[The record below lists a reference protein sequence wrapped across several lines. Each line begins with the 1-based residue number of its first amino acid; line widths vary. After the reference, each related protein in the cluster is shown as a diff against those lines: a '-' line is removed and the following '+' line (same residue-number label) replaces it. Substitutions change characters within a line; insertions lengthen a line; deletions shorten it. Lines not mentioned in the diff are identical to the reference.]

1 MKGPGI
7 IYLVPLIDRAPMKI
21 STRLDTIQFRTES
34 TLTKDNVPVNVDSVL
49 YMKPVDLE
57 KAVLQ
62 VENYLQATQL
72 ASQTTLREVIGKV
85 SLNELL
91 AEREKVG
98 ARMREIIDEKTEA
111 WGIKVTSV
119 EVRDVIIPGN
129 LQDAMSRQ
137 AQAERERIARV
148 TLATAE
154 FEASAKMIEAAKAYE
169 SSPEGLRLR
178 WMNILYE
185 LGQQSQTNTIMLIP
199 AHDVIIPSNL
209 QDAMSRQAQAERE
222 RMARVTLATAEFEA
236 SAKMIEAA
244 KAYESSPEG
253 LRLRWMNILYELG
266 QQSQTNTIML
276 IPASMPEAG
285 WPPIGT
291 YGFKDLTMPSNS
303 SKEETNAKT
312 RTPTTH
318 TIRTTI

>member
-1 MKGPGI
+1 MSRISVNKKNGDFMVDLATIIIGLIVLAVVIFLLSGIRVLKEWERVPVLRLGRYIGMKGPGI
-7 IYLVPLIDRAPMKI
+7 IYLVPIVDRTTVRI

-62 VENYLQATQL
+62 VENYYQATQL

-98 ARMREIIDEKTEA
+98 AHLREIIDEKTES
-111 WGIKVTSV
+111 WGIKATAV
-119 EVRDVIIPGN
+119 EIRDVIIPGN

-154 FEASAKMIEAAKAYE
+154 FEAAQKMIEAAKMYE
-169 SSPEGLRLR
+169 SSEQGLRLR
-178 WMNILYE
+178 WMNIIYE
-185 LGQQSQTNTIMLIP
+185 LGQQSGTNTIMLIP
-199 AHDVIIPSNL
+199 S
-209 QDAMSRQAQAERE
+209 
-222 RMARVTLATAEFEA
+222 
-236 SAKMIEAA
+236 
-244 KAYESSPEG
+244 
-253 LRLRWMNILYELG
+253 
-266 QQSQTNTIML
+266 
-276 IPASMPEAG
+276 SMPEAG
-285 WPPIGT
+285 WPPVGV
-291 YGFKDLTMPSNS
+291 YGL
-303 SKEETNAKT
+303 KELPKGQTKSEAKKASENKQE
-312 RTPTTH
+312 
-318 TIRTTI
+318 

>member
-1 MKGPGI
+1 MILLSVNILAPVIGFIGLVVALFLLSGIRVLREWERIPVLRLGRYVGLKGPGI
-7 IYLVPLIDRAPMKI
+7 IYLIPLIDRAPMKI

-62 VENYLQATQL
+62 VENYFQATQL

-98 ARMREIIDEKTEA
+98 ARLREIIDEKTES

-119 EVRDVIIPGN
+119 EVRDVIIPG
-129 LQDAMSRQ
+129 
-137 AQAERERIARV
+137 
-148 TLATAE
+148 
-154 FEASAKMIEAAKAYE
+154 
-169 SSPEGLRLR
+169 
-178 WMNILYE
+178 
-185 LGQQSQTNTIMLIP
+185 
-199 AHDVIIPSNL
+199 NL

-276 IPASMPEAG
+276 VPASCRKQAG
-285 WPPIGT
+285 LQLEPT
-291 YGFKDLTMPSNS
+291 A
-303 SKEETNAKT
+303 SKT
-312 RTPTTH
+312 
-318 TIRTTI
+318 

>member
-1 MKGPGI
+1 MSAVVEGVIGFIGIIVVLFLLSGIRVLREWERMPVLRLGRYVGMKGPGL
-7 IYLVPLIDRAPMKI
+7 IYLIPLIDRAPLKI

-57 KAVLQ
+57 KAVLN
-62 VENYLQATQL
+62 VENYYQATQL
-72 ASQTTLREVIGKV
+72 ASQTTLREVIGKQ

-98 ARMREIIDEKTEA
+98 AKLREIIDEKTEA

-119 EVRDVIIPGN
+119 EVR
-129 LQDAMSRQ
+129 
-137 AQAERERIARV
+137 
-148 TLATAE
+148 
-154 FEASAKMIEAAKAYE
+154 
-169 SSPEGLRLR
+169 
-178 WMNILYE
+178 
-185 LGQQSQTNTIMLIP
+185 
-199 AHDVIIPSNL
+199 DVIIPSNL

-244 KAYESSPEG
+244 KMYEASPEG

-276 IPASMPEAG
+276 IPAVMPEAG
-285 WPPIGT
+285 WPPVGT
-291 YGFKDLTMPSNS
+291 YGFKDLTTAQQVQAAKKRPMPQQPPPQQPS
-303 SKEETNAKT
+303 SEQQY
-312 RTPTTH
+312 
-318 TIRTTI
+318 

>member
-1 MKGPGI
+1 MSAIDIVLPIIGFVVIVVAIFFLTGIRVLKEWERMPVLRLGRYVGLRGPGLT
-7 IYLVPLIDRAPMKI
+7 YLFPLVDRAPIRI

-62 VENYLQATQL
+62 VENYYQATQF
-72 ASQTTLREVIGKV
+72 AAQTTLREVIGKV
-85 SLNELL
+85 ILNDLL

-98 ARMREIIDEKTEA
+98 ATLREIIDEKTEA
-111 WGIKVTSV
+111 WGIKVTTV
-119 EVRDVIIPGN
+119 EVRDVIIPLS

-154 FEASAKMIEAAKAYE
+154 FEASQKMIEAAHAYE

-185 LGQQSQTNTIMLIP
+185 LGQQSGTNTIMLVP
-199 AHDVIIPSNL
+199 AN
-209 QDAMSRQAQAERE
+209 
-222 RMARVTLATAEFEA
+222 
-236 SAKMIEAA
+236 
-244 KAYESSPEG
+244 
-253 LRLRWMNILYELG
+253 
-266 QQSQTNTIML
+266 
-276 IPASMPEAG
+276 MPEAG

-291 YGFKDLTMPSNS
+291 FGL
-303 SKEETNAKT
+303 KEIPKGPQPNNKKKE
-312 RTPTTH
+312 
-318 TIRTTI
+318 

>member
-1 MKGPGI
+1 LVDLLTPILGFIALVVVVFILSGIRVLKEWERMPVLRLGRYVGLKGPGLV
-7 IYLVPLIDRAPMKI
+7 YLIPLIDRAPLKI

-62 VENYLQATQL
+62 VENYYQATQL

-98 ARMREIIDEKTEA
+98 AHLREIIDEKTES
-111 WGIKVTSV
+111 WGIKATAV
-119 EVRDVIIPGN
+119 EVRDVIIPG
-129 LQDAMSRQ
+129 
-137 AQAERERIARV
+137 
-148 TLATAE
+148 
-154 FEASAKMIEAAKAYE
+154 
-169 SSPEGLRLR
+169 
-178 WMNILYE
+178 
-185 LGQQSQTNTIMLIP
+185 
-199 AHDVIIPSNL
+199 NL

-236 SAKMIEAA
+236 SQKMIEAA
-244 KAYESSPEG
+244 KMYESSKEG

-276 IPASMPEAG
+276 VPASMPEAG

-291 YGFKDLTMPSNS
+291 YGFKDLT
-303 SKEETNAKT
+303 KAQQDTAAKKKPIVKQDQPQQPEQT
-312 RTPTTH
+312 E
-318 TIRTTI
+318 

>member
-1 MKGPGI
+1 MVDILIPAIGFTAIFVAFFLLSGIRVLREWERMPVLRLGRYIGMRGPGL
-7 IYLVPLIDRAPMKI
+7 IYLVPLIDRAPIKI

-34 TLTKDNVPVNVDSVL
+34 TLTRDNVPVNVDSVL

-57 KAVLQ
+57 KAVLA
-62 VENYLQATQL
+62 VENYYQATQL

-98 ARMREIIDEKTEA
+98 ARLREIIDEKTES

-119 EVRDVIIPGN
+119 EVRDVIIPAN

-154 FEASAKMIEAAKAYE
+154 FEASAKMIEAAKMYE
-169 SSPEGLRLR
+169 SSEQGLRLR
-178 WMNILYE
+178 WMNIIYE
-185 LGQQSQTNTIMLIP
+185 LGQQAGTNTIMLIP
-199 AHDVIIPSNL
+199 S
-209 QDAMSRQAQAERE
+209 
-222 RMARVTLATAEFEA
+222 
-236 SAKMIEAA
+236 
-244 KAYESSPEG
+244 
-253 LRLRWMNILYELG
+253 
-266 QQSQTNTIML
+266 
-276 IPASMPEAG
+276 SMPEAG

-291 YGFKDLTMPSNS
+291 YGFKDLTKMQQENAAAEKKTIPRPEPLPPTP
-303 SKEETNAKT
+303 EEQE
-312 RTPTTH
+312 PE
-318 TIRTTI
+318 

>member
-1 MKGPGI
+1 MDELLIGLIAFIVFIVVIFLLSGIRVLREWERMPVLRLGRYVGLKGPGI
-7 IYLVPLIDRAPMKI
+7 IYLIPIIDRAPLKI

-62 VENYLQATQL
+62 VENYYQATQL
-72 ASQTTLREVIGKV
+72 ASQTTLREVIGKQ

-98 ARMREIIDEKTEA
+98 AKLREIIDEKTES

-154 FEASAKMIEAAKAYE
+154 FEAAQKMIEAAKMYE
-169 SSPEGLRLR
+169 SSAEGLRLR

-199 AHDVIIPSNL
+199 S
-209 QDAMSRQAQAERE
+209 
-222 RMARVTLATAEFEA
+222 
-236 SAKMIEAA
+236 
-244 KAYESSPEG
+244 
-253 LRLRWMNILYELG
+253 
-266 QQSQTNTIML
+266 
-276 IPASMPEAG
+276 SMPEAG

-291 YGFKDLTMPSNS
+291 YGFKDLTTAQQ
-303 SKEETNAKT
+303 EHAKMRPPTT
-312 RTPTTH
+312 RTQQQQPSEQPAP
-318 TIRTTI
+318 

>member
-1 MKGPGI
+1 LVDVLTPIIGFVVIIVALFLLSGIRVLREWERMPVLRLGRYIGMRGPGL
-7 IYLVPLIDRAPMKI
+7 IYLVPLIDRAPIKI

-62 VENYLQATQL
+62 VENYYQATQL

-98 ARMREIIDEKTEA
+98 AHLREIIDEKTEA
-111 WGIKVTSV
+111 WGIKATAV
-119 EVRDVIIPGN
+119 EVRDVIIPAN

-154 FEASAKMIEAAKAYE
+154 FEASAKMIEAAKMYE
-169 SSPEGLRLR
+169 SSEQGLRLR
-178 WMNILYE
+178 WMNIIYE
-185 LGQQSQTNTIMLIP
+185 LGQQAGTNTIMLIP
-199 AHDVIIPSNL
+199 S
-209 QDAMSRQAQAERE
+209 
-222 RMARVTLATAEFEA
+222 
-236 SAKMIEAA
+236 
-244 KAYESSPEG
+244 
-253 LRLRWMNILYELG
+253 
-266 QQSQTNTIML
+266 
-276 IPASMPEAG
+276 SMPEAG
-285 WPPIGT
+285 WPPVGT
-291 YGFKDLTMPSNS
+291 FGFKELPKGQPGENPAKKSAPIPEPPQPD
-303 SKEETNAKT
+303 ETQE
-312 RTPTTH
+312 
-318 TIRTTI
+318 

>member
-1 MKGPGI
+1 LVDILTPIIGFIALVVALFLLSGIRVLREWERMPVLRLGRYIGLRGPGI
-7 IYLVPLIDRAPMKI
+7 IYLVPLIDRAPVKI
-21 STRLDTIQFRTES
+21 STRIDTIQFRTES

-62 VENYLQATQL
+62 VENYYQATQL

-98 ARMREIIDEKTEA
+98 AHLREIIDEKTES
-111 WGIKVTSV
+111 WGIKATAV

-154 FEASAKMIEAAKAYE
+154 FEASQKMIEAAKMYE
-169 SSPEGLRLR
+169 SSAEGLRLR
-178 WMNILYE
+178 WMNIIYE
-185 LGQQSQTNTIMLIP
+185 LGQQSGTNTIMLIP
-199 AHDVIIPSNL
+199 S
-209 QDAMSRQAQAERE
+209 
-222 RMARVTLATAEFEA
+222 
-236 SAKMIEAA
+236 
-244 KAYESSPEG
+244 
-253 LRLRWMNILYELG
+253 
-266 QQSQTNTIML
+266 
-276 IPASMPEAG
+276 SMPEAG

-291 YGFKDLTMPSNS
+291 YGFKELPQGQSGQKTKRPMHQTPPLP
-303 SKEETNAKT
+303 EEQE
-312 RTPTTH
+312 PES
-318 TIRTTI
+318 

>member
-1 MKGPGI
+1 MSAVLAPVIGFIAIVVVLFLLSGSRVLREWERMPVLRLGRYVGLKGPGL
-7 IYLVPLIDRAPMKI
+7 IYLIPLIDRAPLKI

-49 YMKPVDLE
+49 YMRPVDLE

-62 VENYLQATQL
+62 VENYYQATQL

-98 ARMREIIDEKTEA
+98 SKLREIIDEKTEA

-119 EVRDVIIPGN
+119 EVR
-129 LQDAMSRQ
+129 
-137 AQAERERIARV
+137 
-148 TLATAE
+148 
-154 FEASAKMIEAAKAYE
+154 
-169 SSPEGLRLR
+169 
-178 WMNILYE
+178 
-185 LGQQSQTNTIMLIP
+185 
-199 AHDVIIPSNL
+199 DVIIPSNL

-244 KAYESSPEG
+244 KMYESSPEG

-276 IPASMPEAG
+276 VPAVMPEAG
-285 WPPIGT
+285 WPPVGT
-291 YGFKDLTMPSNS
+291 YGFKDLTKAQQDQAKKKPMP
-303 SKEETNAKT
+303 KQELPQQPE
-312 RTPTTH
+312 
-318 TIRTTI
+318 

>member
-1 MKGPGI
+1 MSEVVAGVIGFVVLIVVLFLLSGIRVLKEWQRMPVLRLGRYIGLKGPGI
-7 IYLVPLIDRAPMKI
+7 VYLIPLIDRAPLTI

-62 VENYLQATQL
+62 VENYYQATQL
-72 ASQTTLREVIGKV
+72 ASQTTLREVIGKQ

-98 ARMREIIDEKTEA
+98 AKLREIIDEKTES

-119 EVRDVIIPGN
+119 EVRDVIIPSN

-154 FEASAKMIEAAKAYE
+154 FEASQKMIEAAKAYE
-169 SSPEGLRLR
+169 ASPDGLRLR

-185 LGQQSQTNTIMLIP
+185 LGQQSQTNTIMLVP
-199 AHDVIIPSNL
+199 AV
-209 QDAMSRQAQAERE
+209 
-222 RMARVTLATAEFEA
+222 
-236 SAKMIEAA
+236 
-244 KAYESSPEG
+244 
-253 LRLRWMNILYELG
+253 
-266 QQSQTNTIML
+266 
-276 IPASMPEAG
+276 MPEAG
-285 WPPIGT
+285 WPPVGT
-291 YGFKDLTMPSNS
+291 YGFKDLTNAQQAQAAARKKPMPPQPPPQQQPS
-303 SKEETNAKT
+303 EQQY
-312 RTPTTH
+312 
-318 TIRTTI
+318 

>member
-1 MKGPGI
+1 VERLIDIVPYIIGFVGVAITLFLLSGIRVLREWERMPVLRLGRYIGLKGPGI
-7 IYLVPLIDRAPMKI
+7 IYLVPLIDRAPIRI

-57 KAVLQ
+57 KAVLT
-62 VENYLQATQL
+62 VENYFQATQL

-85 SLNELL
+85 TLNELL

-98 ARMREIIDEKTEA
+98 AHLREIIDEKTES
-111 WGIKVTSV
+111 WGIKATAV
-119 EVRDVIIPGN
+119 EVRDVIIPNN

-154 FEASAKMIEAAKAYE
+154 FEAAQKMIEAAKMYE
-169 SSPEGLRLR
+169 TSHEGLRLR

-185 LGQQSQTNTIMLIP
+185 LGQQAGS
-199 AHDVIIPSNL
+199 
-209 QDAMSRQAQAERE
+209 
-222 RMARVTLATAEFEA
+222 
-236 SAKMIEAA
+236 
-244 KAYESSPEG
+244 
-253 LRLRWMNILYELG
+253 
-266 QQSQTNTIML
+266 NTIML

-285 WPPIGT
+285 WPPIGM
-291 YGFKDLTMPSNS
+291 YGFKELPKGQAGSEV
-303 SKEETNAKT
+303 KKAAAKT
-312 RTPTTH
+312 QE
-318 TIRTTI
+318 

>member
-1 MKGPGI
+1 MSLNILAPVIGFIALIVVIFVLSGIRVLREWERMPVLRLGRYVGLKGPGI
-7 IYLVPLIDRAPMKI
+7 IYLVPLIDRAPLKI

-57 KAVLQ
+57 KAVLA
-62 VENYLQATQL
+62 VENYYQATQL

-98 ARMREIIDEKTEA
+98 ARLSEIIDEKTES
-111 WGIKVTSV
+111 WGIKVTAV
-119 EVRDVIIPGN
+119 EVRDVIIP
-129 LQDAMSRQ
+129 A
-137 AQAERERIARV
+137 
-148 TLATAE
+148 
-154 FEASAKMIEAAKAYE
+154 
-169 SSPEGLRLR
+169 
-178 WMNILYE
+178 
-185 LGQQSQTNTIMLIP
+185 
-199 AHDVIIPSNL
+199 NL

-244 KAYESSPEG
+244 KMYESSPEG

-276 IPASMPEAG
+276 VPASMPEAG

-291 YGFKDLTMPSNS
+291 YGFKDLTAAQM
-303 SKEETNAKT
+303 EQAKKKPIV
-312 RTPTTH
+312 RPQQQPPQPEQQPE
-318 TIRTTI
+318 

>member
-1 MKGPGI
+1 MVDVLTPVLAFVAILVALFFLSGIRVLKEWERMPVLRLGRYVGLRGPGLA
-7 IYLVPLIDRAPMKI
+7 YLFPLIDRAPVKI

-62 VENYLQATQL
+62 VENYYQATQF

-98 ARMREIIDEKTEA
+98 AHLREIIDEKTES
-111 WGIKVTSV
+111 WGIKATAV

-154 FEASAKMIEAAKAYE
+154 FEASQKMIEAAKMYE
-169 SSPEGLRLR
+169 SSAEGLRLR
-178 WMNILYE
+178 WMNIIYE
-185 LGQQSQTNTIMLIP
+185 LGQQSGTNTIMLIP
-199 AHDVIIPSNL
+199 S
-209 QDAMSRQAQAERE
+209 
-222 RMARVTLATAEFEA
+222 
-236 SAKMIEAA
+236 
-244 KAYESSPEG
+244 
-253 LRLRWMNILYELG
+253 
-266 QQSQTNTIML
+266 
-276 IPASMPEAG
+276 SMPEAG
-285 WPPIGT
+285 WPPVGT
-291 YGFKDLTMPSNS
+291 YGFKQLPISENS
-303 SKEETNAKT
+303 DKPIKKTSPKAESSTPEETSE
-312 RTPTTH
+312 
-318 TIRTTI
+318 

>member
-1 MKGPGI
+1 MADFLTVVLSLVAILVALFFLSGIRVLKEWERMPVLRLGRYMGLKGPGLA
-7 IYLVPLIDRAPMKI
+7 YLVPLIDRAPVRI

-62 VENYLQATQL
+62 VENYYQATQL

-98 ARMREIIDEKTEA
+98 AHLREIIDEKTES
-111 WGIKVTSV
+111 WGIKATAV

-154 FEASAKMIEAAKAYE
+154 FEASQKMIEAAKNYE
-169 SSPEGLRLR
+169 NSKEGLRLR

-185 LGQQSQTNTIMLIP
+185 LGQQAGTNTIML
-199 AHDVIIPSNL
+199 V
-209 QDAMSRQAQAERE
+209 
-222 RMARVTLATAEFEA
+222 
-236 SAKMIEAA
+236 
-244 KAYESSPEG
+244 
-253 LRLRWMNILYELG
+253 
-266 QQSQTNTIML
+266 
-276 IPASMPEAG
+276 PASMPEAG
-285 WPPIGT
+285 WPPVGM
-291 YGFKDLTMPSNS
+291 YGFKELPTGKPGEKSEKKMMPKSEPLQP
-303 SKEETNAKT
+303 EESG
-312 RTPTTH
+312 
-318 TIRTTI
+318 IDS

>member
-1 MKGPGI
+1 MVDVLTPVLAFVVIIVALFFLSGIRVLKEWERMPILRLGRYVGLRGPGLV
-7 IYLVPLIDRAPMKI
+7 YLVPLIDRAPVRI

-62 VENYLQATQL
+62 VENYYQATQL

-98 ARMREIIDEKTEA
+98 ARLREIIDEKTES

-119 EVRDVIIPGN
+119 EVRDVIIPSN

-154 FEASAKMIEAAKAYE
+154 FEASAKMIEAAKMYE
-169 SSPEGLRLR
+169 SSEQGLRLR
-178 WMNILYE
+178 WMNIIYE
-185 LGQQSQTNTIMLIP
+185 LGQQAGTNTIMLIP
-199 AHDVIIPSNL
+199 S
-209 QDAMSRQAQAERE
+209 
-222 RMARVTLATAEFEA
+222 
-236 SAKMIEAA
+236 
-244 KAYESSPEG
+244 
-253 LRLRWMNILYELG
+253 
-266 QQSQTNTIML
+266 
-276 IPASMPEAG
+276 SMPEAG
-285 WPPIGT
+285 WPPMGT
-291 YGFKDLTMPSNS
+291 YGIKQLPTGQEQKP
-303 SKEETNAKT
+303 KPKQEQPPQPQPPQEEEEQQE
-312 RTPTTH
+312 
-318 TIRTTI
+318 

>member
-1 MKGPGI
+1 MAEIDFIPYIIGFVGVVIALFFLSGIRVLREWERMPVLRLGRYMGLKGPGI
-7 IYLVPLIDRAPMKI
+7 IYLIPLIDRAPIKI
-21 STRLDTIQFRTES
+21 STRIDTIQFRTES

-62 VENYLQATQL
+62 VENYYQATQL

-98 ARMREIIDEKTEA
+98 AHLREIIDEKTES
-111 WGIKVTSV
+111 WGIKATAV
-119 EVRDVIIPGN
+119 EVRDVIIPAN

-154 FEASAKMIEAAKAYE
+154 FEAAQKMIEAAKMYE
-169 SSPEGLRLR
+169 TSHEGLRLR

-185 LGQQSQTNTIMLIP
+185 LGQQAGS
-199 AHDVIIPSNL
+199 
-209 QDAMSRQAQAERE
+209 
-222 RMARVTLATAEFEA
+222 
-236 SAKMIEAA
+236 
-244 KAYESSPEG
+244 
-253 LRLRWMNILYELG
+253 
-266 QQSQTNTIML
+266 NTIML

-285 WPPIGT
+285 WPPMGM
-291 YGFKDLTMPSNS
+291 YGFKELPKGEPG
-303 SKEETNAKT
+303 KENKKPAKQEE
-312 RTPTTH
+312 
-318 TIRTTI
+318 

>member
-1 MKGPGI
+1 MVDILTPVLGFVVIVVALFFLSGIRVLKEWERMPILRLGRYIGLRGPGI
-7 IYLVPLIDRAPMKI
+7 VYLFPLIDRAPIKI

-34 TLTKDNVPVNVDSVL
+34 TLTKDNVPVNVDSVM

-62 VENYLQATQL
+62 VENYYQATQL
-72 ASQTTLREVIGKV
+72 AAQTTLREVIGKV

-98 ARMREIIDEKTEA
+98 AHLREIIDEKTEA
-111 WGIKVTSV
+111 WGIKATAV

-154 FEASAKMIEAAKAYE
+154 FEASAKMIEAAKMYE
-169 SSPEGLRLR
+169 SSEQGLRLR

-185 LGQQSQTNTIMLIP
+185 LGQQAGTNTIML
-199 AHDVIIPSNL
+199 V
-209 QDAMSRQAQAERE
+209 
-222 RMARVTLATAEFEA
+222 
-236 SAKMIEAA
+236 
-244 KAYESSPEG
+244 
-253 LRLRWMNILYELG
+253 
-266 QQSQTNTIML
+266 
-276 IPASMPEAG
+276 PASMPEAG

-291 YGFKDLTMPSNS
+291 YGL
-303 SKEETNAKT
+303 KEIPRGQPVEKPQKRVA
-312 RTPTTH
+312 PQPEQSQPEEH
-318 TIRTTI
+318 QE

>member
-1 MKGPGI
+1 MPVLRLGRYVGLRGPGI
-7 IYLVPLIDRAPMKI
+7 VYLIPLIDRAPIRI

-62 VENYLQATQL
+62 VENYYQATQL

-98 ARMREIIDEKTEA
+98 AHLREIIDEKTES
-111 WGIKVTSV
+111 WGIKATAV

-154 FEASAKMIEAAKAYE
+154 FEAAQKMIEAAKMYE
-169 SSPEGLRLR
+169 TSHEGLRLR

-185 LGQQSQTNTIMLIP
+185 LGQQAGSNTIML
-199 AHDVIIPSNL
+199 VPS
-209 QDAMSRQAQAERE
+209 
-222 RMARVTLATAEFEA
+222 
-236 SAKMIEAA
+236 
-244 KAYESSPEG
+244 
-253 LRLRWMNILYELG
+253 
-266 QQSQTNTIML
+266 
-276 IPASMPEAG
+276 SMPEAG
-285 WPPIGT
+285 WPPIGM
-291 YGFKDLTMPSNS
+291 YGFKELPKAGTGADQ
-303 SKEETNAKT
+303 AKK
-312 RTPTTH
+312 PQAEVPPAAEAESQE
-318 TIRTTI
+318 

>member
-1 MKGPGI
+1 MVDFLTPVLAFVAILVALFFLSGIRVLKEWERMPVLRLGRYVGLRGPGLV
-7 IYLVPLIDRAPMKI
+7 YLFPLIDRAPIRI

-62 VENYLQATQL
+62 VENYYQATQL

-98 ARMREIIDEKTEA
+98 AHLREIIDEKTES
-111 WGIKVTSV
+111 WGIKATAV

-154 FEASAKMIEAAKAYE
+154 FEASAKMIEAAKMYE
-169 SSPEGLRLR
+169 SSEQGLRLR

-185 LGQQSQTNTIMLIP
+185 LGQQAGTNTIML
-199 AHDVIIPSNL
+199 V
-209 QDAMSRQAQAERE
+209 
-222 RMARVTLATAEFEA
+222 
-236 SAKMIEAA
+236 
-244 KAYESSPEG
+244 
-253 LRLRWMNILYELG
+253 
-266 QQSQTNTIML
+266 
-276 IPASMPEAG
+276 PASMPEAG

-291 YGFKDLTMPSNS
+291 YGFKELPKGQPGEKPS
-303 SKEETNAKT
+303 KKTAPVAEPPLPEELQE
-312 RTPTTH
+312 
-318 TIRTTI
+318 

>member
-1 MKGPGI
+1 LVDVLTPVLGFIAIIVALFFLSGIRVLKEWERMPVLRLGRFVGLRGPGI
-7 IYLVPLIDRAPMKI
+7 TYLVPLIDRAPVRI

-62 VENYLQATQL
+62 VENYYQATQL

-98 ARMREIIDEKTEA
+98 AHLREIIDEKTES
-111 WGIKVTSV
+111 WGIKATAV

-154 FEASAKMIEAAKAYE
+154 FEASQKMIEAAKNYE
-169 SSPEGLRLR
+169 SSSEGLRLR

-185 LGQQSQTNTIMLIP
+185 LGQQ
-199 AHDVIIPSNL
+199 A
-209 QDAMSRQAQAERE
+209 
-222 RMARVTLATAEFEA
+222 
-236 SAKMIEAA
+236 
-244 KAYESSPEG
+244 G
-253 LRLRWMNILYELG
+253 
-266 QQSQTNTIML
+266 TNTIML

-291 YGFKDLTMPSNS
+291 YGFKEFPTGQAKKPRPPQTEPEQPMP
-303 SKEETNAKT
+303 EE
-312 RTPTTH
+312 PQE
-318 TIRTTI
+318 

>member
-1 MKGPGI
+1 MSAVIEGVIGFIAIIVVLFLLSGIRVLKEWQRMPVLRLGRYIGLKGPGI
-7 IYLVPLIDRAPMKI
+7 VYLIPLIDRAPLTI

-62 VENYLQATQL
+62 VENYYQATQL
-72 ASQTTLREVIGKV
+72 ASQTTLREVIGKQ

-98 ARMREIIDEKTEA
+98 AKLREIIDEKTES

-119 EVRDVIIPGN
+119 EVRDVIIPSN

-154 FEASAKMIEAAKAYE
+154 FEASQKMIEAAKAYE
-169 SSPEGLRLR
+169 ASPDGLRLR

-185 LGQQSQTNTIMLIP
+185 LGQQSQTNTIML
-199 AHDVIIPSNL
+199 VPS
-209 QDAMSRQAQAERE
+209 
-222 RMARVTLATAEFEA
+222 V
-236 SAKMIEAA
+236 
-244 KAYESSPEG
+244 
-253 LRLRWMNILYELG
+253 
-266 QQSQTNTIML
+266 
-276 IPASMPEAG
+276 MPEAG
-285 WPPIGT
+285 WPPVGV
-291 YGFKDLTMPSNS
+291 YGFKDLTNAQQAQAAARKRAMPPQPPPQQPPS
-303 SKEETNAKT
+303 EQQ
-312 RTPTTH
+312 
-318 TIRTTI
+318 